1 MLYLVEIGHKDKSFA
16 HHTSFITCFVGGF
29 TFLPRKKSISSFFLR
44 TQRAVEM
51 LDDMVALANSVF
63 LLTLSRSGRHVL
75 ALLCAGL
82 IAPRCAVFA
91 VDARRQNILV
101 HLYRIPTKKKS
112 GKRRVKKKKK
122 WEKA

>member
-1 MLYLVEIGHKDKSFA
+1 MEI
-16 HHTSFITCFVGGF
+16 
-29 TFLPRKKSISSFFLR
+29 
-44 TQRAVEM
+44 

-82 IAPRCAVFA
+82 IALRCAVFA
-91 VDARRQNILV
+91 VDVRRQNMLV
-101 HLYRIPTKKKS
+101 HLYRMPTKKKS